1 VFLSSILFLVCLVQ
15 LKANHISSTP
25 PPPPTTLPAALAVMV
40 AMTTA
45 TVTAAGAVRTT
56 IPAAAAGTVTALDT
70 YTTHKHQLKAAAE
83 DTAVAAAVTRG

>member
-1 VFLSSILFLVCLVQ
+1 
-15 LKANHISSTP
+15 
-25 PPPPTTLPAALAVMV
+25 MV